1 MIHSR
6 KETSVSA
13 VGDYNSVMVS
23 AETTAWLLWKALSE
37 VYKHNK
43 KVLMEHGKVQ
53 RGYITAG
60 VNYTEQ

>member
-1 MIHSR
+1 MIHSQ

-13 VGDYNSVMVS
+13 VEDYDSVMVS

-43 KVLMEHGKVQ
+43 KVLMEHGKV
-53 RGYITAG
+53 
-60 VNYTEQ
+60 